1 VCGLELPD
9 LETNIWSR
17 YRSAGLR
24 VVGIDTPAVPDIPP
38 DSLEGVRAFGRREGL
53 TFPIGIS
60 STSVW
65 RDTFAERGDGAA
77 PFPSRML
84 IDRQGRVAYLSTAI
98 DPEGLR
104 RAIETALRP

>member
-1 VCGLELPD
+1 MCGLELPD
-9 LETNIWSR
+9 LETNIWNR

-24 VVGIDTPAVPDIPP
+24 VVGIDTPAVPDIPA
-38 DSLEGVRAFGRREGL
+38 DSLDGVRAFGRREGL

-65 RDTFAERGDGAA
+65 RDVFAERGDGAA

-84 IDRQGRVAYLSTAI
+84 VDRHGNVAYLSTTI
-98 DPEGLR
+98 DPDGLR
-104 RAIETALRP
+104 RAIEASLRP

>member
-1 VCGLELPD
+1 MCGLELPD
-9 LETNIWSR
+9 LETNIWNR

-24 VVGIDTPAVPDIPP
+24 VVGIDTPAIPDIPP

-65 RDTFAERGDGAA
+65 RDAFAERGDGAA

-84 IDRQGRVAYLSTAI
+84 IDRQGRVAYLSAAI

-104 RAIETALRP
+104 RAIEAALRP